1 LGWHAPGRHDE
12 AVRVASDRWEQQVR
26 RDTRAVLSDL
36 QLKIV
41 LHGTKPPLWRRLVL
55 PSDTSLG
62 TLHDAIQVAFGWH
75 GGHLHLFTDEFGRG
89 YGAAARLTDI
99 DLGFGRG
106 VGDEGATALGDV
118 LAEEGARLRYVYD
131 FGDDWEHGITL
142 EKALPR
148 PAGAERAV
156 RCVGGRR
163 ADVPGEDIGGVWG
176 LAEVLELLDGPDGAG
191 HDLYGELVAELRAA
205 GYDPA
210 AFDRDGITARL
221 ALLTPDT
228 VSGKA
233 KPPAGD
239 RAGRGGVGRLNA
251 EDVALCTCGQC
262 RVGDP
267 VDAGVDGPAEDV
279 PVLRPVT
286 LAAREDLVAA
296 VQGVPLFDAALRLAA
311 WCREGRQ
318 VTAGRVLRP
327 ALARE
332 AVEDL
337 QLWKLAGGDWPYAD
351 AVARARAL
359 KSLRSAKDVAVLDD
373 PWWLAVDGGM
383 ITIGGGR
390 AWGGAATDFAG
401 EDLLEFWAATL
412 GELLEEIGERGV
424 LDRLHGELGE
434 LTAEL
439 ADGLVGLLYDAPDG
453 VWVDVDDLRAKARE
467 VGENG
472 PEFDL
477 FQALFAASFRELGE
491 GLALLGAVEYEPG
504 DGDDVAEEALRTLL
518 NAMGGGEPGGS
529 GPSSAA
535 SDRSREDGRGDR
547 MRLTPLGRYGLRAYL
562 MECGV
567 PAPLLGELAEADA
580 DTLLQ
585 GLVGYV
591 PEEMRREVEG
601 WLEHRSAADA
611 AVGLLDACAGEGP
624 RAAAKRAVAQLVL
637 AELDDPRALR
647 VLQKAADCDVEG
659 CRQVAA
665 AALGAR
671 PGAKAHVDPARAQE
685 AGLWLLVDGL
695 SLLAGAGESE
705 ELVRGFLENWNTVPE
720 ALEGRVEDLWRVE
733 HPATAQVLAELGE
746 GLRSVDKRLAKRMR
760 GAANK
765 AHSRR

>member
-1 LGWHAPGRHDE
+1 MRRYGKTAP
-12 AVRVASDRWEQQVR
+12 
-26 RDTRAVLSDL
+26 SDL

-41 LHGTKPPLWRRLVL
+41 LHGTRPPLWRRLVL

-89 YGAAARLTDI
+89 YGDAARLTDI

-106 VGDEGATALGDV
+106 VGDEDATALGDM

-142 EKALPR
+142 EKTLPR
-148 PAGAERAV
+148 PVGAERTV

-163 ADVPGEDIGGVWG
+163 ADVPAEDIGGVWG
-176 LAEVLELLDGPDGAG
+176 LAEVLECLDAPDGAG
-191 HDLYGELVAELRAA
+191 DGPYGELVAELRAA

-221 ALLTPDT
+221 AQLAPDT

-233 KPPAGD
+233 KPPTGD
-239 RAGRGGVGRLNA
+239 RAGRGGVHRLTA

-286 LAAREDLVAA
+286 LAPQEDLVAA
-296 VQGVPLFDAALRLAA
+296 VRGVPLFDAALRLAA

-332 AVEDL
+332 AVEEL
-337 QLWKLAGGDWPYAD
+337 QLWKLAGDDSPYAD

-383 ITIGGGR
+383 ITISGGR
-390 AWGGAATDFAG
+390 AWGGAATDFADG
-401 EDLLEFWAATL
+401 DLLEFWAATM
-412 GELLEEIGERGV
+412 GDLLEEIGETGV
-424 LDRLHGELGE
+424 LDGLHGELGE
-434 LTAEL
+434 LTAEI
-439 ADGLVGLLYDAPDG
+439 ADGLIGLLYDVPDD
-453 VWVDVDDLRAKARE
+453 VWVDVEDLRAKARE

-477 FQALFAASFRELGE
+477 FQALFAASFREFGE

-504 DGDDVAEEALRTLL
+504 DGDELAEEALWTLL
-518 NAMGGGEPGGS
+518 NAMGGQELGS
-529 GPSSAA
+529 GSRTSSAA
-535 SDRSREDGRGDR
+535 SDRSRDDRRGDR

-567 PAPLLGELAEADA
+567 PAPLLGEYAEADA
-580 DTLLQ
+580 GALLQ
-585 GLVGYV
+585 GLLGYS

-611 AVGLLDACAGEGP
+611 AVGLLDACAGDGSE
-624 RAAAKRAVAQLVL
+624 AAAKRAVAQLVL
-637 AELDDPRALR
+637 AGLDDPRALR
-647 VLQKAADCDVEG
+647 VLRKAAHSDVEG
-659 CRQVAA
+659 CRQVAITT
-665 AALGAR
+665 LGAR
-671 PGAKAHVDPARAQE
+671 PGAEACVDPAQAEE
-685 AGLWLLVDGL
+685 AGLWLLIDGL
-695 SLLAGAGESE
+695 SLLAGAQESE
-705 ELVRGFLENWNTVPE
+705 ELTRGFLENWNTAPE
-720 ALEGRVEDLWRVE
+720 ALEQRVDELWRVE

-746 GLRSVDKRLAKRMR
+746 GLRGVDKRLAKRMR
-760 GAANK
+760 TAANK
-765 AHSRR
+765 AHSGR

>member
-1 LGWHAPGRHDE
+1 M
-12 AVRVASDRWEQQVR
+12 R
-26 RDTRAVLSDL
+26 RDGKTAPSDL

-41 LHGTKPPLWRRLVL
+41 LHGTKPPLWRRVVL

-89 YGAAARLTDI
+89 YGVAADLS
-99 DLGFGRG
+99 DLGFGHE
-106 VGDEGATALGDV
+106 VGDEDATALGDV
-118 LAEEGARLRYVYD
+118 LAEEGARLRYTYD

-142 EKALPR
+142 EKTLPR
-148 PAGAERAV
+148 PAGAERTV

-176 LAEVLELLDGPDGAG
+176 LADVLELLDRPDGAEDDV
-191 HDLYGELVAELRAA
+191 HGELVAGLRAA

-210 AFDRDGITARL
+210 AFDRDGISERL
-221 ALLTPDT
+221 ARLTPDT
-228 VSGKA
+228 ASGTA
-233 KPPAGD
+233 RQPAGGP
-239 RAGRGGVGRLNA
+239 AGRGGVRRLTA
-251 EDVALCTCGQC
+251 DDVALCSCGQC

-267 VDAGVDGPAEDV
+267 VDVGVDGPAEDV

-286 LAAREDLVAA
+286 LAPQEDLVAA

-332 AVEDL
+332 AVEEL
-337 QLWKLAGGDWPYAD
+337 RLWKLADGDSPYAD

-383 ITIGGGR
+383 ITISGGR
-390 AWGGAATDFAG
+390 AWGGAATDFVG
-401 EDLLEFWAATL
+401 ENLLEFWAATL
-412 GELLEEIGERGV
+412 GDLLEEIGETGV
-424 LDRLHGELGE
+424 LDGPHEELGELHGELGE
-434 LTAEL
+434 LTAEI
-439 ADGLVGLLYDAPDG
+439 ADGLVGLLYDAPDD

-467 VGENG
+467 AGENG
-472 PEFDL
+472 PELDL

-491 GLALLGAVEYEPG
+491 ALALLGAVEYEPG
-504 DGDDVAEEALRTLL
+504 DGDDSAEEALRTLL
-518 NAMGGGEPGGS
+518 NAMGGQELGS
-529 GPSSAA
+529 SGTSSAA
-535 SDRSREDGRGDR
+535 SNLSREDRRGAR

-567 PAPLLGELAEADA
+567 PAPLLGEYAEADA
-580 DTLLQ
+580 GALLQ
-585 GLVGYV
+585 GLLGYS

-611 AVGLLDACAGEGP
+611 AVGLLDACAGDGP
-624 RAAAKRAVAQLVL
+624 EAAAKRAVAQLVL
-637 AELDDPRALR
+637 AGLDDPRALR
-647 VLQKAADCDVEG
+647 VLRKAADSAVEG
-659 CRQVAA
+659 CRQVATA
-665 AALGAR
+665 TLGAR
-671 PGAKAHVDPARAQE
+671 PGAEAHVDPARAEE

-695 SLLAGAGESE
+695 SLLAGAQESE
-705 ELVRGFLENWNTVPE
+705 ELVRGFLENWNTAPE
-720 ALEGRVEDLWRVE
+720 ALEQRVDDLWRVE

-746 GLRSVDKRLAKRMR
+746 GLRGVDKRLAKRMR
-760 GAANK
+760 TAANK

>member
-1 LGWHAPGRHDE
+1 MAPE
-12 AVRVASDRWEQQVR
+12 RWEQQMW
-26 RDTRAVLSDL
+26 RDGKTAPSDL

-41 LHGTKPPLWRRLVL
+41 LHSTRPPLWRRLVL

-89 YGAAARLTDI
+89 YGDTARLTDI

-142 EKALPR
+142 EKTLPR
-148 PAGAERAV
+148 PDGAERAV

-163 ADVPGEDIGGVWG
+163 ADVPAEDIGGVWG
-176 LAEVLELLDGPDGAG
+176 LAGVLEFLDTPDGAG
-191 HDLYGELVAELRAA
+191 DGPYGELVAELRAA

-221 ALLTPDT
+221 ARLTPDT
-228 VSGKA
+228 VSGRA
-233 KPPAGD
+233 KPSAGD
-239 RAGRGGVGRLNA
+239 RAGRGGVRRQTA

-262 RVGDP
+262 GVGDP

-286 LAAREDLVAA
+286 LAPQEDLAAA
-296 VQGVPLFDAALRLAA
+296 VRGVPLFDAALRLAA

-332 AVEDL
+332 AVEEL
-337 QLWKLAGGDWPYAD
+337 QLWKLAGDDSPYAD

-359 KSLRSAKDVAVLDD
+359 KSLRSAKDVSVLDD
-373 PWWLAVDGGM
+373 PWWLAVDGGL
-383 ITIGGGR
+383 ITISGGR
-390 AWGGAATDFAG
+390 AWGGGATDFTG
-401 EDLLEFWAATL
+401 EDLPEFWAATM
-412 GELLEEIGERGV
+412 GDLLEEIGETGV
-424 LDRLHGELGE
+424 LDGWHGELGE
-434 LTAEL
+434 LTAEI
-439 ADGLVGLLYDAPDG
+439 ADSLVGLLYDAPDDA
-453 VWVDVDDLRAKARE
+453 WVDVDDLRAKARE

-477 FQALFAASFRELGE
+477 FQALFAASFHELGE

-504 DGDDVAEEALRTLL
+504 DGGDSAEETLRTLL
-518 NAMGGGEPGGS
+518 NSMVGQELGGGS
-529 GPSSAA
+529 GTSTAA
-535 SDRSREDGRGDR
+535 SDRSWDDKRGHR

-567 PAPLLGELAEADA
+567 PAPLLGEYAEADA
-580 DTLLQ
+580 GALLQ
-585 GLVGYV
+585 GLLGYS

-601 WLEHRSAADA
+601 WLAHRTAADA
-611 AVGLLDACAGEGP
+611 AVGLLDACAGDGSE
-624 RAAAKRAVAQLVL
+624 AAAKRAVAQLVL
-637 AELDDPRALR
+637 ADLDDPRARR
-647 VLQKAADCDVEG
+647 VLRKAADSDVEG
-659 CRQVAA
+659 CRQVATA
-665 AALGAR
+665 TLGAR
-671 PGAKAHVDPARAQE
+671 PGADAHMDPARAEE
-685 AGLWLLVDGL
+685 AGLWLLIDGL
-695 SLLAGAGESE
+695 SILAGAQENE
-705 ELVRGFLENWNTVPE
+705 ELTQGFLGNWNTAPE
-720 ALEGRVEDLWRVE
+720 ALEQRVDELWRVE
-733 HPATAQVLAELGE
+733 HPATPLVLAELGE
-746 GLRSVDKRLAKRMR
+746 GLRGVDKRLAKRMR
-760 GAANK
+760 TAAIK

>member
-1 LGWHAPGRHDE
+1 M
-12 AVRVASDRWEQQVR
+12 R
-26 RDTRAVLSDL
+26 RDGKTAPSDL

-41 LHGTKPPLWRRLVL
+41 LHGTRPPLWRRVVL

-89 YGAAARLTDI
+89 YGDSARLTDI

-106 VGDEGATALGDV
+106 VGDEDATALGDV
-118 LAEEGARLRYVYD
+118 LAEEGSRLRYVYD

-142 EKALPR
+142 EKTLPR
-148 PAGAERAV
+148 LVGAERTV

-163 ADVPGEDIGGVWG
+163 ADVPAEDIGGVWG
-176 LAEVLELLDGPDGAG
+176 LAEVLEFLDTPGGAGDGP
-191 HDLYGELVAELRAA
+191 YGELVAELRAA

-210 AFDRDGITARL
+210 AFDLDGITAGL
-221 ALLTPDT
+221 AQLTPDT

-239 RAGRGGVGRLNA
+239 RAGLGGVRRLTA
-251 EDVALCTCGQC
+251 EDLAWCTCGQC
-262 RVGDP
+262 GVGDP
-267 VDAGVDGPAEDV
+267 VDAGVNGPAEDV

-286 LAAREDLVAA
+286 LAPQEDLLAA
-296 VQGVPLFDAALRLAA
+296 VRCVPRFDAALRLAA

-332 AVEDL
+332 AVEEL
-337 QLWKLAGGDWPYAD
+337 QLWKLAGDDSPYAD

-383 ITIGGGR
+383 ITISGGR

-401 EDLLEFWAATL
+401 ADLLEFWAATM
-412 GELLEEIGERGV
+412 GDLLEEIGETGV
-424 LDRLHGELGE
+424 LDGWHGELGE
-434 LTAEL
+434 LTAEI
-439 ADGLVGLLYDAPDG
+439 ADGLVGLLYDAPDDA
-453 VWVDVDDLRAKARE
+453 WVDVDDLRAQARE
-467 VGENG
+467 AGENG
-472 PEFDL
+472 SEFDL

-491 GLALLGAVEYEPG
+491 GLALLGAVRYEPG
-504 DGDDVAEEALRTLL
+504 DGDDAAEEALRPLL
-518 NAMGGGEPGGS
+518 NAMGGQKPGGS
-529 GPSSAA
+529 GILPPA
-535 SDRSREDGRGDR
+535 SDRSRDGRRGDR

-567 PAPLLGELAEADA
+567 PAPLLGDYAEADA
-580 DTLLQ
+580 GALLQ
-585 GLVGYV
+585 GLLGYS

-611 AVGLLDACAGEGP
+611 AVGLLDACVGAGPEG
-624 RAAAKRAVAQLVL
+624 AAKRAVAQLVL
-637 AELDDPRALR
+637 AGLDDPRALR
-647 VLQKAADCDVEG
+647 ALRKAADSDVEG
-659 CRQVAA
+659 CRQVATA
-665 AALGAR
+665 TLGAR
-671 PGAKAHVDPARAQE
+671 LGAEAPVDPARAA
-685 AGLWLLVDGL
+685 AGLWLLIDGL
-695 SLLAGAGESE
+695 SILAGAGESE
-705 ELVRGFLENWNTVPE
+705 ELTRGFLENWNTAPE
-720 ALEGRVEDLWRVE
+720 TLEQRVDELWRAE

-746 GLRSVDKRLAKRMR
+746 GLRDVDKRLAKRMR
-760 GAANK
+760 TAANK